1 VHRLTSALS
10 SPAADVAIA
19 ALLTAINV
27 LAATVPPGVPRAA
40 VVLVSVAEAAPVVLW
55 RRLPIAALAATSL
68 ASLAGVPLHMPPAL
82 AGFVA
87 ILLSLG
93 STANALPPR
102 LSIPA
107 AAIILAG
114 TAVVVRQGGPLGIGF
129 NAGYVVCAWSFG
141 NNVRNQRALRAA
153 LAELVSSAEHARAEE
168 GRRAA
173 ADERGRLAREVHD
186 VVAHSLSVI
195 VVQAGAGR
203 RVAADAPAE
212 VRDVLSSIERTG
224 REALGEIRRLLGVL
238 RSGDDGHPRAPQS
251 GLADLPALIERF
263 RALGLHVE
271 ADLDGG
277 RDLPATVDLSAYRIV
292 QEALTNCL
300 RHARG
305 APARVVVRREAAALL
320 VEVGNGPGGSAGVA
334 QPGAGH
340 GLTGMRE
347 RVAVYGGELEAGPLP
362 GGGWRVRARLP
373 VVPSA

>member
-1 VHRLTSALS
+1 VHRLTSALT
-10 SPAADVAIA
+10 SPAADAAIA
-19 ALLTAINV
+19 AALTAVNV
-27 LAATVPPGVPRAA
+27 VAAVTPPGVPHAA
-40 VVLVSVAEAAPVVLW
+40 VILVSVLEAAPVVLW
-55 RRLPIAALAATSL
+55 RRLPLAALAVTAL
-68 ASLAGVPLHMPPAL
+68 AALAGVPLDMAPAL

-102 LSIPA
+102 FSIPA

-114 TAVVVRQGGPLGIGF
+114 TAVVVRGGGPLGIGF
-129 NAGYVVCAWSFG
+129 NAGYVACAWSLG
-141 NNVRNQRALRAA
+141 YSARTQRALRAA
-153 LAELVSSAEHARAEE
+153 LAELVSSVEHARAEE
-168 GRRAA
+168 AGRAA
-173 ADERGRLAREVHD
+173 ADERARLAREVHD

-203 RVAADAPAE
+203 RVVADVPDE

-238 RSGDDGHPRAPQS
+238 RSGDGGRAPQP
-251 GLADLPALIERF
+251 GLAAVPDLLERF
-263 RALGLHVE
+263 RRLGLDVE
-271 ADLDGG
+271 GELDAG

-305 APARVVVRREAAALL
+305 APARVVVRREPAALL
-320 VEVGNGPGGSAGVA
+320 VEVGNGPGGAAGVA
-334 QPGAGH
+334 QPGGGH

-362 GGGWRVRARLP
+362 DGGWRVRARLP
-373 VVPSA
+373 VEQRA